1 MGTEARLVER
11 PAPARCR
18 ATCRDLKFSRD
29 RLDIEGVSVQRHM
42 TEDVRH
48 VPIDATVGDVA
59 RLLADH
65 TISCAVVMDGDRP
78 VGVLSERDVVRMCA
92 ADPAGW
98 SARPVRDTVTRALVV
113 VEPQTSV
120 DDAIAECRRHGIR
133 RLPVVSDTGSLRGI
147 VTQTDLLR
155 AADARL
161 REYARDLERIV
172 GERTAQLE
180 DSERRRNDLVD
191 LTVHDI
197 KNWVHTASSALGVLE
212 LEPDSVQA
220 MIPIIRHSTRSI
232 TTLVTMLLDV
242 NRLEGGWMPLRLN
255 DVPWS
260 AICAPLIEDASAM
273 AHAKNL
279 KIVASGEMRVIVRCD
294 QQLVERVLL
303 NLLDNAVS
311 AAPPATTIDLHTEV
325 RADGTLVARVGN
337 RGPVIPRALLPN
349 IFKKHEQGADRLRGW
364 GLGLTFCR
372 LAVEHHGGAIRAMS
386 PYVDGEGAAFEFTL
400 PREPVARYT
409 ATPMRPPTLPQST
422 VAALTAAS

>member
-1 MGTEARLVER
+1 
-11 PAPARCR
+11 
-18 ATCRDLKFSRD
+18 
-29 RLDIEGVSVQRHM
+29 M
-42 TEDVRH
+42 TEHVRH
-48 VPIDATVGDVA
+48 VRLDATLGDVA
-59 RLLADH
+59 RLLAEH
-65 TISCAVVMDGDRP
+65 TISCDVVLDGERP
-78 VGVLSERDVVRMCA
+78 VGVLSERDVVRACA
-92 ADPAGW
+92 ADPSGW
-98 SARPVRDTVTRALVV
+98 SSRPVRETVARELVV

-120 DDAIAECRRHGIR
+120 DDAIATCRQRGIR
-133 RLPVVSDTGSLRGI
+133 RLPVVAETGTLRGI

-155 AADARL
+155 AADARM

-172 GERTAQLE
+172 GERTAQLQ

-197 KNWVHTASSALGVLE
+197 KNWTHAASSALEVLE
-212 LEPDSVQA
+212 LDPDSVSA

-232 TTLVTMLLDV
+232 TMLVTSLLDV

-260 AICAPLIEDASAM
+260 SICAPLIEDASAM
-273 AHAKNL
+273 AHAKDL
-279 KIVASGEMRVIVRCD
+279 KVAASGEMQVIVRCD

-311 AAPPATTIDLHTEV
+311 AAPPATAIELHTDV

-337 RGPVIPRALLPN
+337 RGPVIAPALLPN
-349 IFKKHEQGADRLRGW
+349 IFRKHEQGADRVRGW

-372 LAVEHHGGAIRAMS
+372 LAVEHHGGTIRAIS

-400 PREPVARYT
+400 PRDPATRST
-409 ATPMRPPTLPQST
+409 ATLIRRATLPQPT
-422 VAALTAAS
+422 VAALAAAS